1 MPPNKPMKPA
11 SPFMSL
17 CAVLTAFAAISST
30 GWGDPRI
37 PLAEGEVGTAA
48 QREAPPNPAF
58 AKVVEYPSLPR
69 VLIIGDSISVG
80 YLLPARDILQ
90 GKANVLRPAANCGST
105 KTALGSYGL
114 ERWLGNRP
122 WDVIHFNF
130 GLHDLSYRFADGK
143 DKNAAGEYASPQN
156 GAKPNVSVQ
165 EYGENLR
172 KIVARL
178 KQTGAKLIFAT
189 TTPVPDSEAEKYVQ
203 GSEAAYNEIARQV
216 MSEEGV
222 AINDLHSLAT
232 TRLAELQ
239 IPRNVHFTNTGS
251 KALAEHVA
259 ASIGQVLDAGAQKD
273 QTPGASAVR

>member
-1 MPPNKPMKPA
+1 MKSAPHL
-11 SPFMSL
+11 MSL
-17 CAVLTAFAAISST
+17 CAALTAFAAISSN
-30 GWGDPRI
+30 GWGDSRI

-48 QREAPPNPAF
+48 QRQAPPNPAF
-58 AKVVEYPSLPR
+58 VEVVEDPALPR

-80 YLLPARDILQ
+80 YLLPAREMLK

-114 ERWLGNRP
+114 ERWLGDKP

-143 DKNAAGEYASPQN
+143 DKNDAGEYASPQN
-156 GAKPNVSVQ
+156 GAKPNVPEQ

-178 KQTGAKLIFAT
+178 KQTGARLIFAT

-203 GSEAAYNEIARQV
+203 GSEVPYNEIARQV
-216 MSEEGV
+216 MAEEGV
-222 AINDLHSLAT
+222 SINDLHALAAA
-232 TRLAELQ
+232 RLAELQ

-251 KALAEHVA
+251 QALAEQVA
-259 ASIGQVLDAGAQKD
+259 HSIGNALSTPAEKD
-273 QTPGASAVR
+273 QPPAAPAQEKM

>member
-1 MPPNKPMKPA
+1 
-11 SPFMSL
+11 MSL
-17 CAVLTAFAAISST
+17 CAALTAFAAISST

-48 QREAPPNPAF
+48 QRQAPANPAF
-58 AKVVEYPSLPR
+58 AEIAEDTSLPR

-80 YLLPARDILQ
+80 YLLPVREMLQ

-114 ERWLGNRP
+114 ERWLGAKP

-143 DKNAAGEYASPQN
+143 DKNAAAEYASPEN
-156 GAKPNVSVQ
+156 GAKPNVPLQ
-165 EYGENLR
+165 EYEENLR

-178 KQTGAKLIFAT
+178 KQTGARLIFAT
-189 TTPVPDSEAEKYVQ
+189 TTPVPDSEAEKYVKD
-203 GSEAAYNEIARQV
+203 SEAPYNEIARQV
-216 MSEEGV
+216 MTEEGV
-222 AINDLHSLAT
+222 TINDLHSLAAA
-232 TRLAELQ
+232 RLAELQ

-251 KALAEHVA
+251 KALAEQVA
-259 ASIGQVLDAGAQKD
+259 ESIGKVLPAPAEKD
-273 QTPGASAVR
+273 QTPTASAAQ

>member
-1 MPPNKPMKPA
+1 MKPA
-11 SPFMSL
+11 SRLLSL
-17 CAVLTAFAAISST
+17 YAALAAFAAISSS
-30 GWGDPRI
+30 GRGDARI

-48 QREAPPNPAF
+48 QRQAPPNPAF
-58 AKVVEYPSLPR
+58 AEIVEDSSLPR

-80 YLLPARDILQ
+80 YLLPTRELLE

-114 ERWLGNRP
+114 ERWLGDKP

-143 DKNAAGEYASPQN
+143 DKNAAGEYASPAN
-156 GAKPNVSVQ
+156 GAMPNVSVQ

-178 KQTGAKLIFAT
+178 KQTGAKLVFAT

-203 GSEAAYNEIARQV
+203 GSEAPYNEIARKV
-216 MSEEGV
+216 MDEEGV
-222 AINDLHSLAT
+222 TINDLHGFAAA
-232 TRLAELQ
+232 RLADLQ
-239 IPRNVHFTNTGS
+239 IPRNVHFNNTGS
-251 KALAEHVA
+251 RVLGEQVA
-259 ASIGQVLDAGAQKD
+259 QSIGNALSAPAGKQPRSTHSPV
-273 QTPGASAVR
+273 QENM